1 MIVTNK
7 KCLYATWNLCSARKP
22 EKVDHIDAA
31 GCIGDVVRAYT
42 ALYYQARVC
51 GGETILIFN
60 GASVSILYKGVVFKV
75 TVFKVTVL
83 VLLPL
88 FLTFRHSLRKILYD
102 NHLPKEQS
110 RFSSDLHDKNTF

>member
-75 TVFKVTVL
+75 TIL
-83 VLLPL
+83 ILLPL

-102 NHLPKEQS
+102 NYLPKEQS

>member
-1 MIVTNK
+1 M
-7 KCLYATWNLCSARKP
+7 
-22 EKVDHIDAA
+22 DHIDAA

-60 GASVSILYKGVVFKV
+60 GASVSILYKGV
-75 TVFKVTVL
+75 TVL

-102 NHLPKEQS
+102 NYLPKEQS